1 MVDAI
6 LDVDTGVDDGLA
18 LLFAVRHP
26 ALRVLAVTCVT
37 GNVGVDQ
44 VVINTLKVLDAAG
57 APANLPVAA
66 GATRPLIAAA
76 DLTRSAHGL
85 DGLADLGLRSSTRLP
100 VSVHAVELL
109 RDLLERAIAPVTL
122 VCLGPL
128 TNLALLLRLY
138 PSAAASV
145 GRMVCVGGSLY
156 RTETADF
163 NLRSDPEAAT
173 IVLGFGLPVTMYG
186 ADVFYDVTIDRTDAA
201 RLVTSPDPAAGL
213 AGLLAAHQIARFGT
227 GQAPL
232 GDAGA
237 VIALVAP
244 DGLGT
249 TRDSGHVEIATSVD
263 AARYRDLFLDT
274 LMPAEPGQAAP
285 TGQYGAPAG

>member
-1 MVDAI
+1 MDVI

-18 LLFAVRHP
+18 LLFAIRHP

-44 VVINTLKVLDAAG
+44 VLINTLKVLDAAG
-57 APANLPVAA
+57 APADLPVAA

-85 DGLADLGLRSSTRLP
+85 DGLADLGLRSSSRRP
-100 VSVHAVELL
+100 VSMHAVELL
-109 RDLLERAIAPVTL
+109 HQLLQPAIAPITL
-122 VCLGPL
+122 VCLAPL

-138 PSAAASV
+138 PSVAASI
-145 GRMVCVGGSLY
+145 GRVICVGGSLY
-156 RTETADF
+156 RTDSADF

-186 ADVFYDVTIDRTDAA
+186 SDVFYDVTIDRTDAA
-201 RLVTSPDPAAGL
+201 RLVTSPDGAAGL

-227 GQAPL
+227 GYAPI

-237 VIALVAP
+237 VISLVAP
-244 DGLGT
+244 EGLGT
-249 TRDSGHVEIATSVD
+249 TRDSGHVEIASSVD
-263 AARYRDLFLDT
+263 FGRYRDLFLDT
-274 LMPAEPGQAAP
+274 LMPAEPGQVAP
-285 TGQYGAPAG
+285 TGQFGAPTG

>member
-1 MVDAI
+1 VDVI

-57 APANLPVAA
+57 APADLPVAA

-76 DLTRSAHGL
+76 DVTRSAHGL
-85 DGLADLGLRSSTRLP
+85 DGLADLGLGSSTRLP
-100 VSVHAVELL
+100 VSVHAVELT
-109 RDLLERAIAPVTL
+109 RELLQEAIAPVTL
-122 VCLGPL
+122 VCLAPL

-138 PSAAASV
+138 PSVAASI
-145 GRMVCVGGSLY
+145 GRVVCVGGSLY
-156 RTETADF
+156 RSDSADF

-186 ADVFYDVTIDRTDAA
+186 SDVFYDVTIDRTDAA
-201 RLVTSPDPAAGL
+201 QLVTAPGGAAGL

-227 GQAPL
+227 GQAPI

-237 VIALVAP
+237 VISLVAP
-244 DGLGT
+244 EGLGT
-249 TRDSGHVEIATSVD
+249 TRDSGHIEIASSVD
-263 AARYRDLFLDT
+263 SARYRGLFLDT
-274 LMPAEPGQAAP
+274 LMPAEPDQVAP
-285 TGQYGAPAG
+285 TGESGTPTG